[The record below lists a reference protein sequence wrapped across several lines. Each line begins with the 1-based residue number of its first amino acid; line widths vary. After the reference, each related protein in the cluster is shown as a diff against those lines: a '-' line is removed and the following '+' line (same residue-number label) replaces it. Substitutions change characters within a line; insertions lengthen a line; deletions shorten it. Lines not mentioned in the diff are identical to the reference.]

1 MWSSI
6 TVYIAILQSSNAQ
19 TIDDDLIGNMMGD
32 MYDDMRDD
40 FVDELDDMVIL
51 SMYELT
57 EEESTTPSI
66 TTTTATT
73 TTTIGK
79 HLIRISTQN
88 KHLIYNIIYITLIN
102 LRMGRV
108 VRMGAMHIDM
118 WIWDSNT
125 NSNSSNTRK

>member
-6 TVYIAILQSSNAQ
+6 TVCIAILQSSNAQ

-32 MYDDMRDD
+32 MYDDIRDD

-73 TTTIGK
+73 TTTIGEN
-79 HLIRISTQN
+79 LIRISTS
-88 KHLIYNIIYITLIN
+88 HL
-102 LRMGRV
+102 
-108 VRMGAMHIDM
+108 
-118 WIWDSNT
+118 
-125 NSNSSNTRK
+125 